1 MSSSKDASLYG
12 LQRPKRLKGDKEISS
27 NTTSSF
33 TSQLSSLIN
42 KPKTNEA
49 GTRPKASRTKAKKE
63 DIFAT
68 HNRNSAAR
76 AQRDLDNTASPAF
89 AQKHTT
95 NGEGLDGAIWERSKR
110 KMEEK
115 ARLYAAMKRGD
126 VEDEGERFAVDFD
139 RKWAE
144 KYGDGHS
151 GEEDLSDE
159 EDEEDGEGEMVEY
172 VDEFGRTRQ
181 GTRADAARVARQE
194 RGLADMTGDRFTAR
208 PSAPSAVIYG
218 DTIQHQAFNPD
229 MPIAMQ
235 MEELAKKRD
244 KSLTPPPDLHFDAS
258 REVRQKGTGFFQFS
272 EDAEERKKQMADLER
287 ERLETERVRKEKERR
302 GAEGQTGGETS
313 QTERGQSAQDAQ
325 EAQDAQDA
333 QDARDKRGYKRKA
346 DDFFDELAAKM
357 AGKTPP
363 PGSSTAKEPEDAMDA
378 MQRIEAALAREAE

>member
-1 MSSSKDASLYG
+1 MASSKDAALYG
-12 LQRPKRLKGDKEISS
+12 LQRPKRMKGDKEISS

-42 KPKTNEA
+42 SSKTP
-49 GTRPKASRTKAKKE
+49 GTDTRAKASRTKAKKE

-68 HNRNSAAR
+68 HNKNAAAR
-76 AQRDLDNTASPAF
+76 AQRDLDNAASPAF

-95 NGEGLDGAIWERSKR
+95 NGEGLDGAVWERSKR

-126 VEDEGERFAVDFD
+126 AEDDGERFAVDFD

-144 KYGDGHS
+144 KYGDAQS
-151 GEEDLSDE
+151 GEEDMSDE
-159 EDEEDGEGEMVEY
+159 DDEDEEDGSGMIEY

-181 GTRADAARVARQE
+181 GTRADAARAARQE
-194 RGLADMTGDRFTAR
+194 RGLADMSGDRFTAR
-208 PSAPSAVIYG
+208 PSAPTGVIYG

-229 MPIAMQ
+229 FPIAMQ

-244 KSLTPPPDLHFDAS
+244 KSLTPPPDMHFDAS

-272 EDAEERKKQMADLER
+272 EDAEERKKQMEGLER
-287 ERLETERVRKEKERR
+287 ERIQTEKARSEKRKVEEADTEREH
-302 GAEGQTGGETS
+302 
-313 QTERGQSAQDAQ
+313 SAVPPQELPTQ
-325 EAQDAQDA
+325 EAQ
-333 QDARDKRGYKRKA
+333 DKRGYKRKA
-346 DDFFDELAAKM
+346 DEFFDELTARM
-357 AGKTPP
+357 AGEIPP
-363 PGSSTAKEPEDAMDA
+363 TKSVSPEDAMDA

>member
-12 LQRPKRLKGDKEISS
+12 FQRQKRMKGDKEISS
-27 NTTSSF
+27 NTTTSF

-42 KPKTNEA
+42 SSKTP
-49 GTRPKASRTKAKKE
+49 GTTDTRAKASRTKPKKE

-76 AQRDLDNTASPAF
+76 AQRDLDNAASPAF

-95 NGEGLDGAIWERSKR
+95 NGEGLDRAVWERSKR

-126 VEDEGERFAVDFD
+126 VEDDAERFAVDFD

-144 KYGDGHS
+144 KYGDAQS
-151 GEEDLSDE
+151 GEEEMSDE
-159 EDEEDGEGEMVEY
+159 EDEEEGESGMVEY

-181 GTRADAARVARQE
+181 GTRADAARAERQQ
-194 RGLADMTGDRFTAR
+194 RGLADMSGDKFTAR
-208 PSAPSAVIYG
+208 PSAPSGVIYG

-235 MEELAKKRD
+235 MEELARKRD
-244 KSLTPPPDLHFDAS
+244 KSLTPPPDMHFDAS
-258 REVRQKGTGFFQFS
+258 REIRTKGTGFFQFS
-272 EDAEERKKQMADLER
+272 EDAEERKKQMEELER
-287 ERLETERVRKEKERR
+287 ERTETEKARKEKRETEEPEREDT
-302 GAEGQTGGETS
+302 AAVEPAPAPAPT
-313 QTERGQSAQDAQ
+313 Q
-325 EAQDAQDA
+325 EAQ
-333 QDARDKRGYKRKA
+333 DKRGYKRKA
-346 DDFFDELAAKM
+346 DDFFDELTARM
-357 AGKTPP
+357 AGEAPP
-363 PGSSTAKEPEDAMDA
+363 TKSSTLDAPVDAMDA

>member
-244 KSLTPPPDLHFDAS
+244 RSLTPPPDLHFDAS

>member
-12 LQRPKRLKGDKEISS
+12 FQRQKRMKGDKEISS
-27 NTTSSF
+27 NTTTSF

-42 KPKTNEA
+42 SSKTP
-49 GTRPKASRTKAKKE
+49 GTTDTRAKASRTKPKKE

-76 AQRDLDNTASPAF
+76 AQRDLDNAASPAF

-95 NGEGLDGAIWERSKR
+95 NGEGLDRAVWERSKR

-126 VEDEGERFAVDFD
+126 VEDDAERFAVDFD

-144 KYGDGHS
+144 KYGDAQS
-151 GEEDLSDE
+151 GEEEMSDE
-159 EDEEDGEGEMVEY
+159 EDEEEGESGMVEY

-181 GTRADAARVARQE
+181 GTRADAARAERQQ
-194 RGLADMTGDRFTAR
+194 RGLADMSGDKFTAR
-208 PSAPSAVIYG
+208 PSAPSGVIYG

-235 MEELAKKRD
+235 MEELARKRD
-244 KSLTPPPDLHFDAS
+244 KSLTPPPDMHFDAS
-258 REVRQKGTGFFQFS
+258 REIRTKGTGFFQFS
-272 EDAEERKKQMADLER
+272 EDAEERKKQMEELER
-287 ERLETERVRKEKERR
+287 ERTETEKVRKEKREPEEPEREHT
-302 GAEGQTGGETS
+302 AAVEPAPAPAPT
-313 QTERGQSAQDAQ
+313 Q
-325 EAQDAQDA
+325 EAQ
-333 QDARDKRGYKRKA
+333 DKRGYKRKA
-346 DDFFDELAAKM
+346 DDFFDELTARM
-357 AGKTPP
+357 AGEAPP
-363 PGSSTAKEPEDAMDA
+363 TKSSTLDAPVDAMDA

>member
-12 LQRPKRLKGDKEISS
+12 LQRQKRMKGDKEISS
-27 NTTSSF
+27 NTTTSF

-42 KPKTNEA
+42 SSKTP
-49 GTRPKASRTKAKKE
+49 GTDTRAKASRTKAKKE

-76 AQRDLDNTASPAF
+76 AQRDLDNAASPAF

-95 NGEGLDGAIWERSKR
+95 NGEGLDRAVWERSKR

-126 VEDEGERFAVDFD
+126 VEDDAERFAVDFD

-144 KYGDGHS
+144 KYGDAQS
-151 GEEDLSDE
+151 GEEDMSDE
-159 EDEEDGEGEMVEY
+159 EDEEEGESGMVEY

-181 GTRADAARVARQE
+181 GTRADAARAERQQ
-194 RGLADMTGDRFTAR
+194 RGLADMSGDKFTAR
-208 PSAPSAVIYG
+208 PSAPSGVIYG

-235 MEELAKKRD
+235 MEELARKRD
-244 KSLTPPPDLHFDAS
+244 KSLTPPPDMHFDAS
-258 REVRQKGTGFFQFS
+258 REIRTKGTGFFQFS
-272 EDAEERKKQMADLER
+272 EDAEERKKQMEELER
-287 ERLETERVRKEKERR
+287 ERTETEKVRKEKREPEEPEREHT
-302 GAEGQTGGETS
+302 AAVEPAPAPAPT
-313 QTERGQSAQDAQ
+313 Q
-325 EAQDAQDA
+325 EAQ
-333 QDARDKRGYKRKA
+333 DKRGYKRKA
-346 DDFFDELAAKM
+346 DDFFDELTARM
-357 AGKTPP
+357 AGEAPP
-363 PGSSTAKEPEDAMDA
+363 TKSSTLDAPVDAMDA